1 MAKENHLRDYQKS
14 ILDKLESIKSADAPA
29 SAGHLGVMIGG
40 KYVLVDLQEITET
53 LPLVEILPVPLVKS
67 WFLGVSNVRGVLYA
81 INDLA
86 QLLENKFTKISS
98 STRLLL
104 IGGHVSANVAFIA
117 DRLIGLRNL
126 TNLKKRDEVLQSN
139 ICLKPETYEDE
150 EKNIWHVLDCDKL
163 VHSKEF
169 ATPYA
174 T

>member
-1 MAKENHLRDYQKS
+1 MAKENQLRDYQKS

-40 KYVLVDLQEITET
+40 KHVLIDLQEITET

-86 QLLENKFTKISS
+86 QLLENKFTNISS

-104 IGGHVSANVAFIA
+104 IGDHLSANVAFVA

-126 TNLKKRDEVLQSN
+126 TNLKKRDEMLQDS
-139 ICLKPETYEDE
+139 ICLNPETYEDE

>member
-1 MAKENHLRDYQKS
+1 MAKENQLRDYQKS

-29 SAGHLGVMIGG
+29 SAGYLGVMIGG

-86 QLLENKFTKISS
+86 QLLESKVTKISS

-126 TNLKKRDEVLQSN
+126 TNLKKRDEMLQGN

-174 T
+174 I